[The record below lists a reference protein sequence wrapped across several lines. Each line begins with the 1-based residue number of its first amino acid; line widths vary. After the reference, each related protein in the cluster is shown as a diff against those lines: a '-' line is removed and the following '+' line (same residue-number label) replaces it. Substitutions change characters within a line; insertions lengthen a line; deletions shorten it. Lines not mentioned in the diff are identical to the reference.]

1 MGTTPHSPAATPRP
15 MRHFPYSNPEPWSW
29 IPGTWIQPGIVF
41 VTGEGRFYRFAER
54 TDDGWKAEEVEPAEV
69 GDQPRVAEI
78 AELRTRYEQVL
89 AAHDELDQKMRDG
102 NDTPEGR
109 ALLRSRDEELH
120 RLRDQLILLCNGRS
134 PEARAAAA
142 QPDRWKW
149 AMVIVL
155 AIGFVAAVASC
166 IRRLLAIVPDQ
177 AGTMI
182 AGAAFFLAAAAL
194 AVIGVREL
202 AKRKNK
208 LVTGNLVGCYTLLI
222 LAVVVVAFGILFVSV
237 ALHYMGAYGG

>member
-1 MGTTPHSPAATPRP
+1 
-15 MRHFPYSNPEPWSW
+15 
-29 IPGTWIQPGIVF
+29 VF

-78 AELRTRYEQVL
+78 AGLRTRYEQVL
-89 AAHDELDQKMRDG
+89 AAHDELDQQMRDG
-102 NDTPEGR
+102 KDTPEGR
-109 ALLRSRDEELH
+109 SLLRERDEELH

-134 PEARAAAA
+134 PEARTAASH
-142 QPDRWKW
+142 PDRWKW
-149 AMVIVL
+149 ALVVVL
-155 AIGFVAAVASC
+155 AVAFVVAIANC
-166 IRRLLAIVPDQ
+166 IRFLFTYMPEQ
-177 AGTMI
+177 AGKMI

-222 LAVVVVAFGILFVSV
+222 LAVVVAAFGILFVSV